1 MLRRT
6 VLATGVRLIV
16 GASAPALPAV
26 AAADP
31 ATFIDNLST
40 QLQVLVRNA
49 SPEQRLAG
57 FRELFREDFD
67 IPGLGRFIAGRFWR
81 VFTASEQRQ
90 FLGLFEDYV
99 VFAYS
104 DRLSEYARNGDV
116 LRVTGSRPQPD
127 GVLVSS
133 EVIRGSRPWATR
145 GPTVQPIK
153 IDWRLTARDGIY
165 QISDVIIDG
174 LSMAANGRSGL
185 EGVVGAIAGV
195 PTPFSR

>member
-6 VLATGVRLIV
+6 VLADGVRLIV

-31 ATFIDNLST
+31 ATFIDNLNK
-40 QLQVLVRNA
+40 QLQVLVRTT

-67 IPGLGRFIAGRFWR
+67 IPGLGRFIVGRFWR
-81 VFTASEQRQ
+81 VFTASERQQ

-99 VFAYS
+99 VVTYS
-104 DRLSEYARNGDV
+104 DRLSEYARNGGA

-133 EVIRGSRPWATR
+133 KIIRGSGTW
-145 GPTVQPIK
+145 
-153 IDWRLTARDGIY
+153 TAILAVIRQ
-165 QISDVIIDG
+165 QIAS
-174 LSMAANGRSGL
+174 
-185 EGVVGAIAGV
+185 GAIQ
-195 PTPFSR
+195 